1 MKALTKIILIS
12 FYLFFFLRLTILA
25 QNPFPDHTNCEREM
39 KDAAMWFF
47 GVYAGINF
55 NTGEAVAE
63 TAQPDVF
70 QTPISPAVIADSAG
84 NLLFMTTGKKIFN
97 RNFELMVDGLFGHFS
112 CTQPAIILP
121 KPDNPEQ
128 YYIFTADSYRDI
140 NGDKGLNYTT
150 ISMTANGGLGGVAA
164 LNTNLIP
171 DGMDGRLTAVK
182 HANGKDFWLISH
194 KWESNEFCAF
204 RVTAAGVDA
213 NYVSSNT
220 GSVHSTG
227 DNNLLGFMKASPD
240 GSRLAVSLYESEIVE
255 FFDFNNSSGKVTA
268 PLTSPPDYTG
278 AYGLEF
284 SPDNTK
290 VYLTTL
296 DYANIIP
303 VFPSEL
309 YQFDL
314 SSSNIFGTVTSLHSS
329 PDLFRYAG
337 LQLGLDGK
345 IYMAKSINATNH
357 SDYLGVV
364 YNPNRAGLA
373 CNYNTLDGAAD
384 TEFFLQG
391 KSSFWGLPNVV
402 QSFVDWPHFT
412 YDSVCLEDVTIFKLT
427 NQANVETADWDF
439 QDASGM
445 SNTADPFNPTHQF
458 SDIGQYQVAVT
469 ETYLGQDYSYTES
482 VTVYPL
488 PEVSLGPDTIYIFKG
503 DNARLAAGDQ
513 WASYLWSTGETSSE
527 IYVSQPGQYWVEV
540 QNAQCC
546 FNTDSIIV
554 ILYDMYVP
562 NAFRPASAIN
572 HEFKPVVPY
581 NAVQDYRLQI
591 FDRWGQ
597 MIFESRDLGTGW
609 NGEIKNN
616 PAPMGVYA
624 WRIDYQTISDEGTK
638 PVKVAGTVML
648 LR

>member
-1 MKALTKIILIS
+1 
-12 FYLFFFLRLTILA
+12 
-25 QNPFPDHTNCEREM
+25 
-39 KDAAMWFF
+39 
-47 GVYAGINF
+47 
-55 NTGEAVAE
+55 
-63 TAQPDVF
+63 
-70 QTPISPAVIADSAG
+70 
-84 NLLFMTTGKKIFN
+84 
-97 RNFELMVDGLFGHFS
+97 
-112 CTQPAIILP
+112 
-121 KPDNPEQ
+121 
-128 YYIFTADSYRDI
+128 
-140 NGDKGLNYTT
+140 
-150 ISMTANGGLGGVAA
+150 
-164 LNTNLIP
+164 
-171 DGMDGRLTAVK
+171 
-182 HANGKDFWLISH
+182 
-194 KWESNEFCAF
+194 
-204 RVTAAGVDA
+204 
-213 NYVSSNT
+213 
-220 GSVHSTG
+220 
-227 DNNLLGFMKASPD
+227 
-240 GSRLAVSLYESEIVE
+240 
-255 FFDFNNSSGKVTA
+255 
-268 PLTSPPDYTG
+268 
-278 AYGLEF
+278 
-284 SPDNTK
+284 
-290 VYLTTL
+290 
-296 DYANIIP
+296 
-303 VFPSEL
+303 
-309 YQFDL
+309 
-314 SSSNIFGTVTSLHSS
+314 
-329 PDLFRYAG
+329 
-337 LQLGLDGK
+337 
-345 IYMAKSINATNH
+345 
-357 SDYLGVV
+357 
-364 YNPNRAGLA
+364 
-373 CNYNTLDGAAD
+373 
-384 TEFFLQG
+384 
-391 KSSFWGLPNVV
+391 VV